1 MIHEKIEIQLK
12 DSEFK
17 ANLFT
22 YFLDN
27 SPEIEPERKRSVV
40 LICPG
45 GGYQMTSDREAE
57 ALAVRFMAMGYH
69 AAILRYSV
77 APARFPEALLQLAT
91 AVAMLRE
98 NAEKWHIDTEKI
110 VVQGSSAGGHLGGK
124 PWCILEQAL
133 CCRSFGHG
141 LRKVSPQWA
150 YAQLSGNHFWREST

>member
-98 NAEKWHIDTEKI
+98 NAEKWHIDTEDRSP
-110 VVQGSSAGGHLGGK
+110 GFFCWWTSGGK

>member
-27 SPEIEPERKRSVV
+27 SPEIDLGRKRPVV

-45 GGYQMTSDREAE
+45 GGYEMTSDREAE
-57 ALAVRFMAMGYH
+57 ALAVKFMAMGYH

-77 APARFPEALLQLAT
+77 ARHGSRKHFCNLPQQLQCFVKMQKSGILIQAR
-91 AVAMLRE
+91 
-98 NAEKWHIDTEKI
+98 
-110 VVQGSSAGGHLGGK
+110 S
-124 PWCILEQAL
+124 
-133 CCRSFGHG
+133 
-141 LRKVSPQWA
+141 
-150 YAQLSGNHFWREST
+150 

>member
-27 SPEIEPERKRSVV
+27 SPEIDPERKRPVV

-69 AAILRYSV
+69 AAILALQRCSGT
-77 APARFPEALLQLAT
+77 FPGGA
-91 AVAMLRE
+91 
-98 NAEKWHIDTEKI
+98 
-110 VVQGSSAGGHLGGK
+110 SSAGYSSCNA
-124 PWCILEQAL
+124 P
-133 CCRSFGHG
+133 
-141 LRKVSPQWA
+141 
-150 YAQLSGNHFWREST
+150 

>member
-57 ALAVRFMAMGYH
+57 ALDSQIYGNGLSCCDSALQRCSGT
-69 AAILRYSV
+69 
-77 APARFPEALLQLAT
+77 FPGGA
-91 AVAMLRE
+91 
-98 NAEKWHIDTEKI
+98 
-110 VVQGSSAGGHLGGK
+110 SSAGYSSCNA
-124 PWCILEQAL
+124 P
-133 CCRSFGHG
+133 
-141 LRKVSPQWA
+141 
-150 YAQLSGNHFWREST
+150 

>member
-27 SPEIEPERKRSVV
+27 SPEIDPERKRPVV

-69 AAILRYSV
+69 AAILRYS
-77 APARFPEALLQLAT
+77 
-91 AVAMLRE
+91 
-98 NAEKWHIDTEKI
+98 
-110 VVQGSSAGGHLGGK
+110 
-124 PWCILEQAL
+124 L

>member
-27 SPEIEPERKRSVV
+27 SPEIDPERKRPVV

-57 ALAVRFMAMGYH
+57 ALAVRFMAMISLPQMEKNYTSVISVNK
-69 AAILRYSV
+69 IL
-77 APARFPEALLQLAT
+77 
-91 AVAMLRE
+91 
-98 NAEKWHIDTEKI
+98 
-110 VVQGSSAGGHLGGK
+110 
-124 PWCILEQAL
+124 
-133 CCRSFGHG
+133 
-141 LRKVSPQWA
+141 VS
-150 YAQLSGNHFWREST
+150 NR

>member
-27 SPEIEPERKRSVV
+27 SPEIDPERKRPVV

-57 ALAVRFMAMGYH
+57 ALAS
-69 AAILRYSV
+69 IKTQDSWS
-77 APARFPEALLQLAT
+77 E
-91 AVAMLRE
+91 
-98 NAEKWHIDTEKI
+98 
-110 VVQGSSAGGHLGGK
+110 GSSF
-124 PWCILEQAL
+124 Q
-133 CCRSFGHG
+133 
-141 LRKVSPQWA
+141 
-150 YAQLSGNHFWREST
+150 

>member
-57 ALAVRFMAMGYH
+57 AIAVRFMGMGYH
-69 AAILRYSV
+69 TVVLRYSV
-77 APARFPEALLQLAT
+77 APARYPVALRQLAKT
-91 AVAMLRE
+91 VALLRE
-98 NAEKWHIDTEKI
+98 NSDKWHIEK
-110 VVQGSSAGGHLGGK
+110 K
-124 PWCILEQAL
+124 
-133 CCRSFGHG
+133 
-141 LRKVSPQWA
+141 
-150 YAQLSGNHFWREST
+150 

>member
-27 SPEIEPERKRSVV
+27 SPEIDPERKRPVV

-57 ALAVRFMAMGYH
+57 PIAMQYLAKGYH
-69 AAILRYSV
+69 SVILRYSV
-77 APARFPEALLQLAT
+77 EPARYPLAL
-91 AVAMLRE
+91 
-98 NAEKWHIDTEKI
+98 
-110 VVQGSSAGGHLGGK
+110 
-124 PWCILEQAL
+124 
-133 CCRSFGHG
+133 
-141 LRKVSPQWA
+141 
-150 YAQLSGNHFWREST
+150 